1 MPLFSKTHFRSGK
14 KPVKR
19 KSVSLSNISSLDESV
34 YSVNDLKL
42 ESGPLTLR
50 LGEHELMFN
59 KGQWISSSKDGPVL
73 GSTDLQ
79 QEHKQVMEENNL
91 LKFKIELLL
100 DMLAASNADNYV
112 LQKELESLKKQSKK
126 H

>member
-59 KGQWISSSKDGPVL
+59 KGQWISSKKKTYIYIYNVVL
-73 GSTDLQ
+73 KYTLINTNRD
-79 QEHKQVMEENNL
+79 
-91 LKFKIELLL
+91 
-100 DMLAASNADNYV
+100 D
-112 LQKELESLKKQSKK
+112 SLV
-126 H
+126 

>member
-1 MPLFSKTHFRSGK
+1 MPLFSKTTFRSGK

-59 KGQWISSSKDGPVL
+59 KGQWISSK
-73 GSTDLQ
+73 
-79 QEHKQVMEENNL
+79 KNL
-91 LKFKIELLL
+91 LYIYIY
-100 DMLAASNADNYV
+100 NVV
-112 LQKELESLKKQSKK
+112 LKYTLINTDRDDSLV
-126 H
+126 